1 MGVWLIH
8 SVKTSFGCLQ
18 TRATPRK
25 EGPESGERPAGCR
38 RTWLS
43 NAGSARRLAGWSGA
57 MAEAPWEH
65 PASFSWPLPLY
76 TSACPTRNRKL
87 MADTRASCGR
97 RFPGAAD
104 GFIARSQKEMPGWYQ
119 STNNL
124 SNAKGPLTESS
135 RVEGCSRTHLGRCLG
150 LESRQGG
157 GALTQ
162 CSKPAPPSP
171 ADRNTAKDPD
181 TPLLTAGAQTSFY
194 IPHA

>member
-1 MGVWLIH
+1 
-8 SVKTSFGCLQ
+8 
-18 TRATPRK
+18 
-25 EGPESGERPAGCR
+25 
-38 RTWLS
+38 
-43 NAGSARRLAGWSGA
+43 

-65 PASFSWPLPLY
+65 PASFTWPLPLY
-76 TSACPTRNRKL
+76 TSACPTRNGKL

-135 RVEGCSRTHLGRCLG
+135 RVEGYSRTHLGRCLG

-157 GALTQ
+157 GTLTQ

-194 IPHA
+194 IPHAWRGNQPGGEFQIQEKNCKLVQKGVLIKNAANDSTKCKFGAALLMAIWQYVWKV